1 MPHGDT
7 ATWVGAAA
15 TVAAVVV
22 ALFGPGVRS
31 WWNRPRLGL
40 EVDDDNIGGE
50 DFFFSG
56 DDEDGQ
62 RVQPVSLVVTN
73 RGRREAT
80 GVEAVL
86 TVRDTIGPIAPEAD
100 DEAEIPA
107 FEIRVVGRG
116 ALRFELSQKDRPTIT
131 VPAGSARTLHFVLLG
146 RADAVRKAII
156 DRGDTLPVEG
166 GEVPTTVGT
175 FALLPVDHPD
185 RTTWILDGQPLGVTV
200 TLTSTTAR
208 ARAWTAR
215 IKAWYWDG
223 IVDEPGGGSGIKFE
237 WLERPRRMRGS
248 ELPPGPVRAWISS
261 HTPWALIGARRYRRE
276 FERAMAEVDK
286 TD

>member
-1 MPHGDT
+1 VTQGDT

-31 WWNRPRLGL
+31 WWSRPRLGL
-40 EVDDDNIGGE
+40 SVDEDNIGGE
-50 DFFFSG
+50 EFFFSG
-56 DDEDGQ
+56 GDEDSQ
-62 RVQPVSLVVTN
+62 RVQPVSLLVTN

-80 GVEAVL
+80 DVEAVL

-100 DEAEIPA
+100 DETEIPA

-116 ALRFELSQKDRPTIT
+116 ALRFELSRNDRPTIT

-146 RADAVRKAII
+146 RADAVRQVISE
-156 DRGDTLPVEG
+156 RGDALPGEG
-166 GEVPTTVGT
+166 DAVPIPVGT

-185 RTTWILDGQPLGVTV
+185 RMTWILDDQPLGVTV

-208 ARAWTAR
+208 ARTWTAR
-215 IKAWYWDG
+215 IKAWHWHG
-223 IVDEPGGGSGIKFE
+223 IVDEPGDFSGIKFE

-248 ELPPGPVRAWISS
+248 ELPPSRLRVWIIG
-261 HTPWALIGARRYRRE
+261 HTPWALIRAVRYRRE
-276 FERAMAEVDK
+276 FERAMADVAK